1 MKIPAQLY
9 FLSRMAEAGSI
20 LQHSEKEV
28 DYTLF
33 DIRGGTKICWNN
45 YVKLLFIGR
54 NNYLHDVRASGH
66 IRNILPDIDNLPC
79 LILFGKYEI

>member
-20 LQHSEKEV
+20 LQHSKKEV

-45 YVKLLFIGR
+45 NVKLLFIGR